1 MAGDLDD
8 GTHVVFGC
16 IEGRPELPVIT
27 AALSEIGSERRPRGR
42 ATWRSRG
49 GATIELSGD
58 APPTLEEEEGEL
70 SSGRRAPMPAVAHHA
85 PPPNLPP
92 STAQVVQPANE
103 TSMTDT
109 WMRFGV
115 PHSKGAN
122 APATAPRPWTY
133 LRIGEAATE
142 TPLQAGNDSFSEKDV
157 VNDKE
162 INLEIHRY
170 DDQGL
175 NLAGVFDYTDKNRT
189 EITKGTYEQLVF
201 GNSGEVVYGVRTRSD
216 RTDVICKKPTFERTS
231 AKFEGVHGVKYEHVL
246 GSKIEGIIG
255 SEGSVKLGYLAEFT
269 FGMKLD
275 VAVADTY
282 SYGKGREFR
291 VSKEEDVRSTEKIT
305 LAVDA
310 DCQSAKWPIRV
321 AGAAAVIGAGAAT
334 ALKLWG
340 DDAVEDGDKEEA
352 AMAAIAI
359 GAPLVGIAAAKL
371 AMKRTEMAE
380 GNPIL
385 ELAKDNK
392 GAASLWSKPYICCI
406 YETGINL
413 GKSSAATLATAVGD
427 TMTTMIHIKDGQIAI
442 QASRGGPTITV
453 KHAAIEIEAP
463 DKDITIKGQNIT
475 LTAAAPG
482 KV

>member
-1 MAGDLDD
+1 
-8 GTHVVFGC
+8 
-16 IEGRPELPVIT
+16 
-27 AALSEIGSERRPRGR
+27 
-42 ATWRSRG
+42 
-49 GATIELSGD
+49 
-58 APPTLEEEEGEL
+58 
-70 SSGRRAPMPAVAHHA
+70 
-85 PPPNLPP
+85 
-92 STAQVVQPANE
+92 
-103 TSMTDT
+103 
-109 WMRFGV
+109 
-115 PHSKGAN
+115 
-122 APATAPRPWTY
+122 
-133 LRIGEAATE
+133 
-142 TPLQAGNDSFSEKDV
+142 
-157 VNDKE
+157 
-162 INLEIHRY
+162 
-170 DDQGL
+170 
-175 NLAGVFDYTDKNRT
+175 
-189 EITKGTYEQLVF
+189 
-201 GNSGEVVYGVRTRSD
+201 
-216 RTDVICKKPTFERTS
+216 
-231 AKFEGVHGVKYEHVL
+231 
-246 GSKIEGIIG
+246 
-255 SEGSVKLGYLAEFT
+255 
-269 FGMKLD
+269 
-275 VAVADTY
+275 
-282 SYGKGREFR
+282 
-291 VSKEEDVRSTEKIT
+291 
-305 LAVDA
+305 
-310 DCQSAKWPIRV
+310 V

-482 KV
+482 KVKINGDLHVTGNADVTGDIKTKGSKVLVL